1 VNVLFPITSL
11 PKKASFVVSGW
22 QRKETSVLA
31 PNVVM
36 RCDKLF
42 FGGALLG
49 CLVLGVLLRAR
60 SRVGGA
66 TKTTNIKGKRKNYL
80 TTRAPHLREFTAHER
95 YVLYLF

>member
-1 VNVLFPITSL
+1 MNVLFPITSL

-49 CLVLGVLLRAR
+49 CLVLGVLRAR

-66 TKTTNIKGKRKNYL
+66 TKTTNVKGKRKYI
-80 TTRAPHLREFTAHER
+80 
-95 YVLYLF
+95 